1 MGLDKKTIFWAVV
14 VGFAGFFLTRFWL
27 QSRAPHYESLL
38 PANVEGVI
46 PAVSSFTLSEEE
58 GWNFLSPAASDWEM
72 VFDSS
77 MGEEQ
82 YRIVSDED
90 GLRIVHGAEGD
101 HRARATLTQMTR
113 LSTEGVKLP
122 YSVIEDQPVFGHRGV
137 LLDVCRHFFT
147 VDEVKRHL
155 DVMALYKFNVLH
167 WHLTEDQGWRI
178 AMDQYPKLAEVAAYR
193 MHGDSAY
200 GGSYSRED
208 LEQVVAYA
216 AGYGIEVIPEI
227 ELPGHSQ
234 AALAAYP
241 ELGCTGEPVEV
252 ATEWGVFKEIY
263 CAGNEQT
270 FDFMEDVL
278 DYVCE
283 IFPSKYI
290 HIGGDEAP
298 KYRWEHCSKCQQRM
312 KEEGLDDEEAL
323 QGWFNTRIENYLATK
338 GKQIIGWDE
347 ILEGGLSQNA
357 TVQSWRGFEGGI
369 EAVEQ
374 GHDAI
379 MSPTSHAY
387 FDYPVSSIDV
397 PKVYSYSPVPAELD
411 PLKAGRILGGEC
423 NLWSE
428 HIPDTETLDRRFLPR
443 GIAMA
448 EVLWSHPADRYY
460 DVFWRRLQGHYPLLT
475 ALGYSYDVEQVPV
488 KVATEN
494 LSRSRTPKLVT
505 TVEPAVWD
513 MDVELVAPT
522 VWDMDVELVAPTG
535 VQEGAAVTFD
545 KRGIH
550 EMKVQPM
557 RGEHV
562 MGKELV
568 YQYAV
573 HEALLTHSC
582 LTSPPTPPYEG
593 TKDIPLANGVL
604 GSTNYRDGNWVG
616 YFGPDYFS
624 GHFDWNEPYVVDS
637 VKINFLQSRL
647 SWILVPELVY
657 ADVYIEDDVIE
668 RYEWRRTSS
677 TSEEGTFIETM
688 VLAPKGGFSPTREM
702 AFKIPNTER
711 LPDDHPSAGQP
722 VWHFLDEVQ
731 IYGHPYRD

>member
-1 MGLDKKTIFWAVV
+1 MGVKKRSAQRRWWRISIVFGIVIVIVALVTTKTKSLSGAQDCRDWASV
-14 VGFAGFFLTRFWL
+14 
-27 QSRAPHYESLL
+27 ESL
-38 PANVEGVI
+38 I
-46 PAVSSFTLSEEE
+46 PPVQFY
-58 GWNFLSPAASDWEM
+58 D
-72 VFDSS
+72 FDSTEWNTLDVVDFELDS
-77 MGEEQ
+77 NLSKEA

-90 GLRIVHGAEGD
+90 GVKVYHGLEGD
-101 HRARATLTQMTR
+101 HRAQSTLGQLGLMGA
-113 LSTEGVKLP
+113 EVALP
-122 YSVIEDQPVFGHRGV
+122 WGEITDEPVFSHRGV

-155 DVMALYKFNVLH
+155 DIMALYKFNVLH

-178 AMDQYPKLAEVAAYR
+178 AMNQYPKLAEVAAFR
-193 MHGDSAY
+193 MHGDSTY

-208 LEQVVAYA
+208 LEEVVNYA

-241 ELGCTGEPVEV
+241 ELGCKGESVQV

-270 FDFMEDVL
+270 FEFLEDVL

-283 IFPSKYI
+283 IFPSNYI

-298 KYRWEHCSKCQQRM
+298 KYRWEHCPKCQQRM
-312 KEEGLDDEEAL
+312 KAEGLHNEEAL
-323 QGWFNTRIENYLATK
+323 QGWFNTRIENYVATK

-347 ILEGGLSQNA
+347 ILEGGLSPNA
-357 TVQSWRGFEGGI
+357 TVQSWRGFKGGI

-397 PKVYSYSPVPAELD
+397 PKVYSYSPIPNDLD
-411 PLKAGRILGGEC
+411 PLLAGHILGGEC

-428 HIPDTETLDRRFLPR
+428 RIPDVETLDRRFLPR

-448 EVLWSHPADRYY
+448 EVLWSHPADREY
-460 DVFWRRLQGHYPLLT
+460 DAFWERLQNHYPMLD

-488 KVATEN
+488 KLATKNDSFEEDLKVA
-494 LSRSRTPKLVT
+494 VT
-505 TVEPAVWD
+505 TEPAFANLELA
-513 MDVELVAPT
+513 VE
-522 VWDMDVELVAPTG
+522 APTG
-535 VQEGAAVTFD
+535 MTMGGLTTFTA
-545 KRGIH
+545 RGTH
-550 EMKVQPM
+550 QMKVQPA
-557 RGEHV
+557 RDGHA
-562 MGKELV
+562 MGKALN
-568 YQYAV
+568 YGFAV
-573 HEALLTHSC
+573 HEGLATHSC
-582 LTSPPTPPYEG
+582 LTSPPTEPYTG

-604 GSTNYRDGNWVG
+604 GSENYRDGNWVG

-624 GHFDWNEPYVVDS
+624 GHFNFNTPYQIDS
-637 VKINFLQSRL
+637 IKINFLQSRL
-647 SWILVPELVY
+647 SWILIPELVY
-657 ADVYIEDDVIE
+657 TDIYVESDVIE

-677 TSEEGTFIETM
+677 TLDEGTFIETM
-688 VLAPKGGFSPTREM
+688 VLAPDGGFTPTK
-702 AFKIPNTER
+702 AVDFKIPNTEK
-711 LPDDHPSAGQP
+711 LLDNHPSAGQS

-731 IYGHPYRD
+731 IYGRPI